1 MDVLTLTCVNVFIA
15 STFTILL
22 ALQYKA
28 ERQLR
33 YQRYFI
39 LAAVFMLLNALI
51 SAFSFTTH
59 AVPYWLS
66 PALSNTSSVG
76 AHLALACGIH
86 RHLQLPG
93 KRQWLLLAIIPL
105 YLAQLSDFAA
115 ATIANRMLLAIPP
128 VIMLNLW
135 SIRMLSRHSDTEL
148 GLVYLAF
155 IGVFA
160 FNIIQ
165 FILRSAYM
173 LAEHYQL
180 VQTHYSALIHSV
192 GYFSLTAFA
201 ILVFGCVIM
210 LSHSQQ
216 RLALLHISERDALT
230 GLLNRRSLSP
240 RLLAELN
247 RTERNHTTLSIL
259 MFDIDYF
266 KQVND
271 TFGHRAGDKAIQ
283 HVVDI
288 ASQQL
293 RDYDL
298 LFRYGGEEF
307 LICLPDTSENTALLI
322 ANRLKNAIEANPL
335 TAGQLIQMTVSIGV
349 SSTHQ
354 FTEPDELIEQAD
366 TALYQAKQSGRNAV
380 VSFHQL

>member
-1 MDVLTLTCVNVFIA
+1 MDVLTLTYVNVFIA
-15 STFTILL
+15 CTFTILL

-39 LAAVFMLLNALI
+39 LAAIFMLLNALI

-93 KRQWLLLAIIPL
+93 KRQWLLLAIVPL

-135 SIRMLSRHSDTEL
+135 SIRMLSRHRDTEL
-148 GLVYLAF
+148 GPVYLAF

-247 RTERNHTTLSIL
+247 RTERNHTTLSVL
-259 MFDIDYF
+259 LFDIDYF

-307 LICLPDTSENTALLI
+307 LICLPDTSEDTALLI

-354 FTEPDELIEQAD
+354 FTEPDTLIEQAD

>member
-1 MDVLTLTCVNVFIA
+1 MDVLTLTFVNVFIA

-22 ALQYKA
+22 TLQYKA

-39 LAAVFMLLNALI
+39 LAAIFMLLNALL
-51 SAFSFTTH
+51 SVFSFMTH
-59 AVPYWLS
+59 AMPYWLS

-93 KRQWLLLAIIPL
+93 KRQWLLLAVIPL
-105 YLAQLSDFAA
+105 YLAQLSDFASA
-115 ATIANRMLLAIPP
+115 ATANRMLLAIPP
-128 VIMLNLW
+128 VILLNLW
-135 SIRMLSRHSDTEL
+135 IIRVLQQQRDSEL
-148 GLVYLAF
+148 WPVYLAF
-155 IGVFA
+155 IWVFA

-165 FILRSAYM
+165 FVLRSAYM
-173 LAEHYQL
+173 LAEYYEL
-180 VQTHYSALIHSV
+180 VHTHYSTLIHSI

-230 GLLNRRSLSP
+230 GLLNRRSLAP

-247 RTERNHTTLSIL
+247 RTERNNTALSIL
-259 MFDIDYF
+259 LFDIDYF

-271 TFGHRAGDKAIQ
+271 TYGHKAGDKAIQ
-283 HVVDI
+283 HVVEL

-307 LICLPDTSENTALLI
+307 LICLPDTSEETAMLI
-322 ANRLKNAIEANPL
+322 ANRLKKAVEVSPL
-335 TAGQLIQMTVSIGV
+335 AAGQPIKMTVSIGV
-349 SSTHQ
+349 SSTSQ
-354 FTEPDELIEQAD
+354 FTDPEHLIEQAD

-380 VSFHQL
+380 VSFHRL

>member
-1 MDVLTLTCVNVFIA
+1 MDVLTLTFVNVFITC
-15 STFTILL
+15 TFTILL

-51 SAFSFTTH
+51 SVFSFTTH

-93 KRQWLLLAIIPL
+93 KRQWLLLAIVPL
-105 YLAQLSDFAA
+105 YLAQLSDFAGA
-115 ATIANRMLLAIPP
+115 AIANRMLLAIPA
-128 VIMLNLW
+128 VIVLNLW
-135 SIRMLSRHSDTEL
+135 SIRMLSRHRDTEL

-173 LAEHYQL
+173 LAEYYEL
-180 VQTHYSALIHSV
+180 VHTHYSTLIYSI

-240 RLLAELN
+240 RLMAELN
-247 RTERNHTTLSIL
+247 RTERNHTTLSVL
-259 MFDIDYF
+259 LFDIDYF
-266 KQVND
+266 KQFLFEYVLDVNN
-271 TFGHRAGDKAIQ
+271 FNN
-283 HVVDI
+283 
-288 ASQQL
+288 
-293 RDYDL
+293 
-298 LFRYGGEEF
+298 F
-307 LICLPDTSENTALLI
+307 LI
-322 ANRLKNAIEANPL
+322 
-335 TAGQLIQMTVSIGV
+335 
-349 SSTHQ
+349 
-354 FTEPDELIEQAD
+354 F
-366 TALYQAKQSGRNAV
+366 
-380 VSFHQL
+380 